1 MRGRKPKPSSLK
13 RLLGNPGRR
22 PLNHEEPRPT
32 PVAQVEP
39 PDYLD
44 AGGQAVWRALVPH
57 LAACGLLTAL
67 DLPKLEL
74 LVIHLAHHRRLYV
87 ALNAILAKHEASG
100 TAVDTSRISRSLR
113 QEADVVRSLSAGFG
127 LDPADRVRLHV
138 RQPTDPHDPFAE
150 FDTNPLTKYVDR
162 KRSKWAGVLP

>member
-22 PLNHEEPRPT
+22 PLNDDEPRPA
-32 PVAQVEP
+32 PVASVEP

-44 AGGQAVWRALVPH
+44 AAGQAVWRALVPH

-67 DLPKLEL
+67 DVPKLEL
-74 LVIHLAHHRRLYV
+74 LCIHLAFHRRLY
-87 ALNAILAKHEASG
+87 ALLTAALAEQEASG
-100 TAVDTSRISRSLR
+100 VPVDTSRLIRSLR
-113 QEADVVRSLSAGFG
+113 QTADTVRSLSAGFG

-138 RQPTDPHDPFAE
+138 PRPADRDDPFAE
-150 FDTNPLTKYVDR
+150 FDAP
-162 KRSKWAGVLP
+162 RSKWAGVLP